1 MIHAHRGILPKIH
14 PPAFVEATAQVIGAV
29 VLPAKVRRSV
39 TPEDL
44 ELIRR
49 SAQNYIRLR
58 AEYKAAQGAEER
70 R

>member
-14 PPAFVEATAQVIGAV
+14 PTAFVEATAHVIGAV
-29 VLPAKVRRSV
+29 VLPATVRRSV

>member
-14 PPAFVEATAQVIGAV
+14 PTAFVEATAQVIGAG
-29 VLPAKVRRSV
+29 VLPAKVPRSV

-58 AEYKAAQGAEER
+58 AEYKAAGGR
-70 R
+70 

>member
-1 MIHAHRGILPKIH
+1 MILAHRGILPKIH
-14 PPAFVEATAQVIGAV
+14 PTAFVEATAQVIGAV

-49 SAQNYIRLR
+49 SAENYVRLR
-58 AEYKAAQGAEER
+58 AAYKSAGGS
-70 R
+70 

>member
-1 MIHAHRGILPKIH
+1 MIHASRGIAPRVH
-14 PPAFVEATAQVIGAV
+14 PTVFVEASARFLVGS
-29 VLPAKVRRSV
+29 PARVRRSV

-58 AEYKAAQGAEER
+58 AEYKAAGGR
-70 R
+70 